1 MKKVEQ
7 MTTDARKRA
16 NAKYDAAN
24 TKRITVKLNFNTD
37 ADILTWLEQHDK
49 AQTAIK
55 AAIREQIKRETTKS
69 TISPRP

>member
-1 MKKVEQ
+1 MIR
-7 MTTDARKRA
+7 MTTEAKKKS

-24 TKRITVKLNFNTD
+24 TKHVTLKFNLNTD